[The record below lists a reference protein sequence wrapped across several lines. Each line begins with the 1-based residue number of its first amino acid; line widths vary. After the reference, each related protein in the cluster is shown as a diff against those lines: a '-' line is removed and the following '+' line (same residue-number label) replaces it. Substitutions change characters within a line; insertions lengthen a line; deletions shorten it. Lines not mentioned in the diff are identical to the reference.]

1 MLNYQELIN
10 LAESRGLRVVEGT
23 GPDLKDAARFSRSGK
38 EWIIINESLSESE
51 KIRSLGFLLDNYSG
65 KFKTDIQ
72 GLENPTPSG
81 GADFLLSLK
90 CPRG

>member
-1 MLNYQELIN
+1 MLNYKELIN

-38 EWIIINESLSESE
+38 EWIIINQSLSESE

-65 KFKTDIQ
+65 KFKTDVQ
-72 GLENPTPSG
+72 SLDNPISG
-81 GADFLLSLK
+81 GGKDFLLSLK